1 MRPGGSESGSLRG
14 FGCVCRA
21 GAFSAFGVSG
31 FGVWRFFRVVGGF
44 TLWVFRFRALDL
56 ELLKLGTQWM
66 LDFEMRG
73 VDLRVRSEWVVS

>member
-1 MRPGGSESGSLRG
+1 M
-14 FGCVCRA
+14 
-21 GAFSAFGVSG
+21 
-31 FGVWRFFRVVGGF
+31 GGF

-73 VDLRVRSEWVVS
+73 VDLRVRSEWVVSCAWRICIATSTYKSISI